1 MAWGHK
7 ALQLAD
13 AMQVRFWGVRGS
25 LPAPGPRTVRYG
37 GDTCCVELRCGPHI
51 VILDGGSGMRE
62 LGLALQA
69 EGKGVNADIL
79 LSHTHQDHICGM
91 PFFGP
96 IYSRHSNLRIWAGH
110 LASPRGIEA
119 VLQAGWSAPMM
130 PDLGQAMRAKL
141 AFFDIVPGAAW
152 ELAPGLAISTVR
164 LTHPGGATG
173 YRIAWGGHSLCYIT
187 DTEHPQSGLDRELQA
202 FIDGTD
208 MLIYDSCYTEEE
220 YATRI
225 GWGHSTWRHGVAL
238 ADAAGVGKLV
248 LFHHDPAHDDA
259 MMDRIGAQAA
269 AARAGT
275 IVAQDG
281 LALTLG

>member
-1 MAWGHK
+1 
-7 ALQLAD
+7 
-13 AMQVRFWGVRGS
+13 
-25 LPAPGPRTVRYG
+25 VRYG
-37 GDTCCVELRCGPHI
+37 GNTCCVELRCGPHI

-69 EGKGVNADIL
+69 EAKAVRADIL
-79 LSHTHQDHICGM
+79 MSHTHQDHICGL

-96 IYSRHSNLRIWAGH
+96 MYSRHADLRIWAGH
-110 LASPRGIEA
+110 LTATSGIET
-119 VLQAGWSAPMM
+119 VLRASWSAPVM
-130 PDLGQAMRAKL
+130 PDLADAMRAKL
-141 AFFDIVPGAAW
+141 AFFDITPGAAW
-152 ELAPGLAISTVR
+152 DLAPGLAVSTVR

-173 YRIAWGGHSLCYIT
+173 YRIAWAGRSLCYIT
-187 DTEHPQSGLDRELQA
+187 DTEHPPTGNDAAIQA
-202 FIDGTD
+202 FVQGTD
-208 MLIYDSCYTEEE
+208 VLIYDSCYTEEE

-238 ADAAGVGKLV
+238 ADAAGAGQLV

-259 MMDRIGAQAA
+259 MMDHIGAQAA

-281 LALTLG
+281 LALTIG